1 MLSMQRVNLED
12 IRPDANN
19 PRKNFAGL
27 DALAASFAFTPD
39 RPGEPM
45 NPIVVAQDGNVFRII
60 DGERRFR
67 AMKEAGKVQ
76 SCLCVV
82 ADSIEDADSISMMLA
97 TDDKEKLT
105 MDERAM
111 GVQTMLYLGVDEEK
125 AASLSGRSDVDPE
138 SFRRIGRRIRQKAGY
153 KPVQMDLTT
162 LLELADIEDDAE
174 VNELLGLAQS
184 GTDYNSDFYKRKS
197 EIINRDKGRKRHDE
211 FLSNLTALG
220 AKVVGEK
227 PSEDDWV
234 SARRIWYTD
243 KKSIGDAIASFKDG
257 KFIVY
262 LEPVEAFE
270 KSRSSWDHC
279 PMLYTPR
286 EECVDESAAERERHE
301 QAVQAQL
308 DRFHAYEKRMEDHV
322 TALVRDG
329 RMQLMLEGDDS
340 CRHLADVVWKAFEDS
355 DAMLAL
361 GEFDGDIEP
370 EPHFP
375 PYVFAYAWID
385 LGICRFF
392 DMATALVDDEMTDEA
407 ADDFKDYQEV
417 YELLK
422 PTGYVRDADELADM
436 QALEALLADREMEGE

>member
-19 PRKNFAGL
+19 PRKKFAGL
-27 DALAASFAFTPD
+27 DALAESFAFTPD

-82 ADSIEDADSISMMLA
+82 ADSIEDADSIAMMLT
-97 TDDKEKLT
+97 TDNKEKLT

-125 AASLSGRSDVDPE
+125 AASLSGRSDVNPE
-138 SFRRIGRRIRQKAGY
+138 SFRRIGRRIRQKSGY

-174 VNELLGLAQS
+174 VNELLGLALS
-184 GTDYNSDFYKRKS
+184 GTDHNSDFYKRKS
-197 EIINRDKGRKRHDE
+197 EIINRDKGRRRHAAFME
-211 FLSNLTALG
+211 SFVSLG
-220 AKVVGEK
+220 VKVVEEK
-227 PSEDDWV
+227 PSDDEWV
-234 SARRIWYTD
+234 SAKRIWYSEQ
-243 KKSIGDAIASFKDG
+243 KSVADAIEGFEDG
-257 KFIVY
+257 EFIVY

-279 PMLYTPR
+279 PMLYMPKV
-286 EECVDESAAERERHE
+286 EGVDESAAERERHE
-301 QAVQAQL
+301 QAVNAQL
-308 DRFHAYEKRMEDHV
+308 DRFYAYEKRMEDHV
-322 TALVRDG
+322 TALVREG
-329 RMQLMLEGDDS
+329 RMQLMLEGDDA
-340 CRHLADVVWKAFEDS
+340 CQHLADVVWKAFEES

-361 GEFDGDIEP
+361 GDFDDGIEP

-375 PYVFAYAWID
+375 PYVFAYAWNE
-385 LGICRFF
+385 LGLCRFRSL
-392 DMATALVDDEMTDEA
+392 AVAIVDDEMTDEA
-407 ADDFKDYQEV
+407 AEDFEDYREILQ
-417 YELLK
+417 LLK
-422 PTGYVRDADELADM
+422 PTGYVMDSDELADL
-436 QALEALLADREMEGE
+436 QALEAMMEDREPGGE